1 MIWYFHKSWTIP
13 TKLVSL
19 SLSNVSLLSQQ
30 LYTSNT
36 WYDTHYN
43 GTSFV
48 CTCPTVGNQL
58 DLTQV
63 KVVKAGFHDSPTSAL
78 CPEVLQLEFTDEG
91 PKPYQAPCKH
101 HSCGEPVPLMTWW
114 ICSLSLVMNTDIW
127 IHCSCRVVLV
137 LYRLTG
143 MPSLCFFHVPGG
155 MDRSCVIVQSYCVQQ
170 TRCPMLEWS
179 KAMVLRLGTVCNS
192 TWNPQI
198 WVCLQWSCFS
208 RRCPSC

>member
-1 MIWYFHKSWTIP
+1 MIHPNQLCALWESFQQEAALGLGGCLLQQPRSCSW
-13 TKLVSL
+13 
-19 SLSNVSLLSQQ
+19 SLLMKVPNLTKHLASTI
-30 LYTSNT
+30 L
-36 WYDTHYN
+36 
-43 GTSFV
+43 
-48 CTCPTVGNQL
+48 VGN
-58 DLTQV
+58 
-63 KVVKAGFHDSPTSAL
+63 L
-78 CPEVLQLEFTDEG
+78 C
-91 PKPYQAPCKH
+91 H
-101 HSCGEPVPLMTWW
+101 HGMTWW

-143 MPSLCFFHVPGG
+143 MPSLWFFHVLGG

-170 TRCPMLEWS
+170 TCCPTLEWS
-179 KAMVLRLGTVCNS
+179 KAMVVRLGTVCNS